1 MRDRSHRPFHFMT
14 TFWGEQYRNYFLDL
28 FLPSLFAPNNLPL
41 LRCDGGH
48 RFFIATTRS
57 DWVNTKD
64 SSALQRLRRY
74 CEPVWIDISDP
85 PDAELAADS
94 RARYEAMLR
103 HMKACFRILL
113 EAGYHPSAY
122 GSFHAPDTII
132 SDGMVASMLRSVRA
146 GDHLLLCS
154 ALRQVEEDILA
165 DLEMRGLFSPNSN
178 SLELTVPPRIAA
190 ELNVRHLH
198 PEMFAF
204 EEGSPGQIAIAPFR
218 YWRMPGNRGILL
230 HTFFGLP
237 VCMDFSVVPADH
249 TRCLDRDN
257 FENVYIS
264 ENFKDRTRIRMIQD
278 SDEFSVVSLTPKA
291 VNYSPPAPVKGSHR
305 SNLRKSHVR
314 LCGIRRSV
322 EAYALGRLDAVR
334 LGLFRLPIRWHTAE
348 IDTLWRNEER
358 RIEREIW
365 WAADDYLALPPHKA
379 LAKDVR
385 YSLWRRKLL
394 DQPLPDLRSVPKI
407 LAQGAYRN
415 TRKAAGKV
423 LRMTGMR
430 A

>member
-1 MRDRSHRPFHFMT
+1 MT
-14 TFWGEQYRNYFLDL
+14 TFWGEQFRLYFLNL

-41 LRCDGGH
+41 LRSEEGH
-48 RFFIATTRS
+48 RFFIATTRG
-57 DWVNTKD
+57 DWEASND
-64 SSALQRLRRY
+64 SPVVRRLGRY
-74 CEPVWIDISDP
+74 CEPVWVEISNP
-85 PDAELAADS
+85 PDAGLVGDSLAK
-94 RARYEAMLR
+94 YEAMLR

-113 EAGYHPSAY
+113 DAGYHSSAY

-146 GDHLLLCS
+146 GEHLLLCS
-154 ALRQVEEDILA
+154 ALRQTEEDVLA
-165 DLEMRGLFSPNSN
+165 ALERLGLLSPQSN
-178 SLELTVPPRIAA
+178 SLELTVSPRIAA

-204 EEGSPGQIAIAPFR
+204 EEGSPGQISVAPFR
-218 YWRMPGNRGILL
+218 YWRMPENRGILL

-237 VCMDFSVVPADH
+237 VCMDFSVVPPDH

-264 ENFKDRTRIRMIQD
+264 ENFRDRTRIRMVQD
-278 SDEFSVVSLTPKA
+278 SDEFSCLSLTPKA
-291 VNYSPPAPVKGSHR
+291 VNYAPPASGKESNR
-305 SNLRKSHVR
+305 SVLRKKHDR

-322 EAYALGRLDAVR
+322 EAYALGTLDAVR
-334 LGLFRLPIRWHTAE
+334 LGLFGLPIRWHSAD
-348 IDTLWRNEER
+348 IDAVWRTRER
-358 RIEREIW
+358 MIEREIR
-365 WAADDYLALPPHKA
+365 WAAGDYLALPPHRA
-379 LAKDVR
+379 LTKDAR

-394 DQPLPDLRSVPKI
+394 DQPLPELRSVPKI

-415 TRKAAGKV
+415 TRRAAGKV